1 MITTRLIQGMV
12 TSCIAMLLS
21 QLLYA
26 STLQDVRQKGFIHCG
41 VHSSLPGFAIQS
53 DQGWQ
58 GLEVDLCRAIAA
70 AVLNDAQKVRLTPIA
85 SEQGYNLL
93 QSGEIDLLV
102 RHNEWTMLP
111 DTALGLTFVTPWYYQ
126 EQAFIARLEAG
137 INQLSD
143 LNKKKICLY
152 PDAEKSIKGL
162 ADNVERIGF
171 PSFGIAVKAFEN
183 SQCDALPGEVSRLA
197 IARLNFPNT
206 IKTQIIVTDISPTPV
221 APLIRQGDHEWFKIV
236 RWITYWLLNAEK
248 TGITQT
254 SITQLKST
262 QPASQLIKAAGLSGS
277 TIGLDANWPI
287 QVIQQIG
294 NYGEIFDR
302 HFGDYQLPRGANNLH
317 HKGGLHFAPPIE

>member
-1 MITTRLIQGMV
+1 
-12 TSCIAMLLS
+12 MLLS
-21 QLLYA
+21 QLLCA
-26 STLQDVRQKGFIHCG
+26 STLQDVRQKNFIDCG

-58 GLEVDLCRAIAA
+58 GLEVDLCRAVAA
-70 AVLNDAQKVRLTPIA
+70 AVLNDAQKVRFTPIA

-137 INQLSD
+137 INQLSE
-143 LNKKKICLY
+143 LSKKKICLY
-152 PDAEKSIKGL
+152 PGAEKSINGL
-162 ADNVERIGF
+162 ADSVKRIDF

-197 IARLNFPNT
+197 IARLNFPST
-206 IKTQIIVTDISPTPV
+206 IKTQLIVTDIAATPI

-236 RWITYWLLNAEK
+236 RWTIYWLLNAENL
-248 TGITQT
+248 GVTQT
-254 SITQLKST
+254 SIEQLKSD
-262 QPASQLIKAAGLSGS
+262 QHAFQIIKAADLSGS
-277 TIGLDANWPI
+277 AMGLDANWPI
-287 QVIQQIG
+287 QVIRQTG
-294 NYGEIFDR
+294 NYAEIFDR